1 MTGAQVEE
9 TKIERS
15 ERTVNIRV
23 SKGLRLNLNSEK
35 EARRLFREEE
45 NRPTKRPY
53 FLILGV
59 KGTAIS
65 ISQSNIRTLF
75 KKSKI
80 RDLFA
85 SLLKDQGDNPTS
97 INGISL

>member
-45 NRPTKRPY
+45 NRSTKRPY

-59 KGTAIS
+59 KGMAIS
-65 ISQSNIRTLF
+65 IRQSNIRTLL

-80 RDLFA
+80 RDLFT
-85 SLLKDQGDNPTS
+85 SLLKDQEDNPTS